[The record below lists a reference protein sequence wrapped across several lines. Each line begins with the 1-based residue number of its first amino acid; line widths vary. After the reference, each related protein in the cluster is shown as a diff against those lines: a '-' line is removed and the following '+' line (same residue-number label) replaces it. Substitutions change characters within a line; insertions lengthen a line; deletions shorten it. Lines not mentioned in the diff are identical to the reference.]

1 MPNENPPNRKLFL
14 AVIAALTWFA
24 LIAQLVLILSN
35 RTASVAETIV
45 RFVSFFT
52 IESNTLI
59 AIASTT
65 LLLATTSRWSS
76 FFART
81 TTLTALTLYIL
92 VVGITYNVILRS
104 LWNPQGLQR
113 IVDEILHSVVPV
125 LFLIGWFR
133 WRPKNPL
140 QYSNIL
146 RWLLFPLL
154 YCVYT
159 LIRGRLSG
167 YYPYPFMDA
176 GQLGLARVAVNS
188 GFLMI
193 LFVAISI
200 GLVWISNRQIRG

>member
-1 MPNENPPNRKLFL
+1 MLFL

-24 LIAQLVLILSN
+24 LIAQILLILGN

-45 RFVSFFT
+45 RYASFFT
-52 IESNTLI
+52 IESNILI

-65 LLLATTSRWSS
+65 LLLAPASRWSS
-76 FFART
+76 FFAKT

-92 VVGITYNVILRS
+92 VVGIVYNSVLRH

-113 IVDEILHSVVPV
+113 IVDEILHSLVPA
-125 LFLIGWFR
+125 LFLIAWFR
-133 WRPKNPL
+133 WQPKKLL
-140 QYSNIL
+140 QYGNIL

-167 YYPYPFMDA
+167 HYPYPFMDA
-176 GQLGLARVAVNS
+176 GQLGLPRVLINS
-188 GFLMI
+188 GFVMI
-193 LFVAISI
+193 MFVAISF
-200 GLVWISNRQIRG
+200 GLVWISNRRIRG